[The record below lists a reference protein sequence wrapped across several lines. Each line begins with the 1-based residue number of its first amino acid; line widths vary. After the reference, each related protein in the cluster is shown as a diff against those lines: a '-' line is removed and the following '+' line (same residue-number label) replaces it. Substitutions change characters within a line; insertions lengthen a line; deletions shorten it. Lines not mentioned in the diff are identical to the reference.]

1 MKKQDLINKVNELMK
16 VIFADEVKRRQF
28 CELCRELKVNTTYN
42 DNVLMRVKANST
54 LKDLENLIDVIS
66 VVM

>member
-1 MKKQDLINKVNELMK
+1 MKKQDLVNKVNELMK
-16 VIFADEVKRRQF
+16 VIFSDETKRKQF

-42 DNVLMRVKANST
+42 NNVLMRVKTNST
-54 LKDLENLIDVIS
+54 LKDIEKLIDIIS

>member
-1 MKKQDLINKVNELMK
+1 MKKKDLINKVNELMK
-16 VIFADEVKRRQF
+16 MIFDDEAKRMQF

-42 DNVLMRVKANST
+42 DNVLMRVKTNST
-54 LKDLENLIDVIS
+54 LKDIENLIDIIS

>member
-1 MKKQDLINKVNELMK
+1 MKKKDLINKVNELMK
-16 VIFADEVKRRQF
+16 MVFADEAKRTQF

-42 DNVLMRVKANST
+42 DNVLMRVKTNST
-54 LKDLENLIDVIS
+54 LKDIENLIDIIS

>member
-16 VIFADEVKRRQF
+16 VIFSDETKRMQF

-42 DNVLMRVKANST
+42 DNVLMRVKTNST
-54 LKDLENLIDVIS
+54 LKDIENLIDIIGVVI
-66 VVM
+66 

>member
-16 VIFADEVKRRQF
+16 VIFSDEVKRKQF

-42 DNVLMRVKANST
+42 DNVLMRVKTNST

>member
-16 VIFADEVKRRQF
+16 VIFSDDVKRKQF

-42 DNVLMRVKANST
+42 NNVLMRVKTNST
-54 LKDLENLIDVIS
+54 LKDIEKLIDIIS
-66 VVM
+66 AVM

>member
-16 VIFADEVKRRQF
+16 VIFSDEAKRKQF

-42 DNVLMRVKANST
+42 NNVLMRVKTNST
-54 LKDLENLIDVIS
+54 LKDIEKLIDIIS